1 MRETV
6 SPEEIEKATFATALR
21 GYDRDEVDSYLRSL
35 AVDLKEA
42 EKQRTERFYQSLGE
56 EMGGLLQHAR
66 DSSDAMVKEAEEE
79 SKRLRESARSDA
91 EQMRADASKDAKE
104 TRANAESEAAANIAE
119 AEQRAVDTRTKAEED
134 ARAREGE
141 ADRRVREL
149 EAIESETRERIEAL
163 RVRLSGI
170 ADQLRHLDG
179 DKTAE
184 DSDETPATAEG
195 AEKDDE
201 TVRLEPEVESAA
213 R

>member
-79 SKRLRESARSDA
+79 SKRLRDSARSDA

-119 AEQRAVDTRTKAEED
+119 AEQRAADTRTKAEED
-134 ARAREGE
+134 ARAREFGFR
-141 ADRRVREL
+141 ASPISSGTSTVTRPRRIRMKPPPERR
-149 EAIESETRERIEAL
+149 APKRTTRRFGSSPRSKA
-163 RVRLSGI
+163 RPGDGGI
-170 ADQLRHLDG
+170 SSFRGFQPGRG
-179 DKTAE
+179 
-184 DSDETPATAEG
+184 
-195 AEKDDE
+195 
-201 TVRLEPEVESAA
+201 
-213 R
+213 